1 MLPLVPDAA
10 DMAAVRSVNAAAAVF
25 PASMV
30 MLQVPV
36 PVQAPDQPVKIELGS
51 AAAVS
56 VTVVPAIYVAE
67 QTDPQVIP
75 AEDEV
80 IEPVPVPVLVV
91 VRTYCGG
98 NGTDLLTS
106 LEKLLSLSDVLYAV
120 TLK

>member
-1 MLPLVPDAA
+1 
-10 DMAAVRSVNAAAAVF
+10 
-25 PASMV
+25 MV
-30 MLQVPV
+30 TLQVPV
-36 PVQAPDQPVKIELGS
+36 PVQAPDQPVKIEPGS

-67 QTDPQVIP
+67 QMDPQVIP

-80 IEPVPVPVLVV
+80 IEPAPVPVLVV
-91 VRTYCGG
+91 VRTYCG

-106 LEKLLSLSDVLYAV
+106 LEKVLSMPDALYAV